1 MEGADMNIFTFT
13 GNLGGDAETRYTAG
27 GTAVCSFSVAVK
39 AGFGD
44 KAHTSWVRCNLWGKR
59 AEGGLVPYL
68 VKGQQVCVSGELDV
82 REWEKDGAKNKSVE
96 VRVNEVDLIG
106 EKKQQ
111 AAPQSSPQDHSQSQR
126 DGIIDRTPS
135 NGGKIDTKV
144 ASEFTEFDDDIPF

>member
-106 EKKQQ
+106 EKKSPPQS
-111 AAPQSSPQDHSQSQR
+111 AAPQR
-126 DGIIDRTPS
+126 DGIVPNREAPAMET
-135 NGGKIDTKV
+135 
-144 ASEFTEFDDDIPF
+144 FDDDIPF